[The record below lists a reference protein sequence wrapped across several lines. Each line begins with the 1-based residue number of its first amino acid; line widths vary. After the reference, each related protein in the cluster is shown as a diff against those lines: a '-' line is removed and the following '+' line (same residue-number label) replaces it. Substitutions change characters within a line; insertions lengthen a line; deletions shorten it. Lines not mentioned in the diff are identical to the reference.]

1 MAYKPTPPTMD
12 PRQKEPVLS
21 SSSDIPAYIGKP
33 KPQAPKNRIGYSPGG
48 GMVDPASL
56 RRAPRVTQ
64 ILPGQGMGPMPV
76 GTKPLPMPTVRGSW
90 EDPNYDRAGGMGGPR
105 DNNAGRLSQ
114 IAIANGLM
122 DDRGGMQGMK
132 PGGGMGPGGQDP
144 MWWSYGGAGTGP
156 SYGVP
161 NHARDFN
168 VPNYGAPVQHGP
180 IGAPGGPPPVGTGP
194 GSMGK
199 PQQPGGGMPSRE
211 GGASHRRAPQQVNQ
225 QAMQQGAQA
234 LYNDNTIPHE
244 FKGQLLQ
251 AAQSGNAQAFN
262 EMLFNS
268 GIPHETKLRLQQ
280 MFGYGSGA
288 GAAPQAATPDQGQNQ
303 VQQSYSGGKGSPYY
317 GAF

>member
-132 PGGGMGPGGQDP
+132 PGGGLEDWIKSHPNGPIYDEWPGSWNRGPVLSTGDNRLNRGDMGPSWND
-144 MWWSYGGAGTGP
+144 
-156 SYGVP
+156 
-161 NHARDFN
+161 REK
-168 VPNYGAPVQHGP
+168 
-180 IGAPGGPPPVGTGP
+180 IG
-194 GSMGK
+194 
-199 PQQPGGGMPSRE
+199 
-211 GGASHRRAPQQVNQ
+211 RAHV
-225 QAMQQGAQA
+225 
-234 LYNDNTIPHE
+234 
-244 FKGQLLQ
+244 
-251 AAQSGNAQAFN
+251 
-262 EMLFNS
+262 
-268 GIPHETKLRLQQ
+268 
-280 MFGYGSGA
+280 
-288 GAAPQAATPDQGQNQ
+288 
-303 VQQSYSGGKGSPYY
+303 
-317 GAF
+317 